1 MWSHGVVSRA
11 VSFSGVRSFRVG
23 WVSGRVGSRGVKLS
37 GAEWSRFKSS
47 RVKSNHGVELSA
59 VGSTVYSSRVES
71 SGVESRVTSS
81 RGVLCSVVEWSR
93 VELTVDSS
101 QF

>member
-11 VSFSGVRSFRVG
+11 VSLSGVWSGRVG
-23 WVSGRVGSRGVKLS
+23 WVSGRVGSRGVELS

-59 VGSTVYSSRVES
+59 VGSTVDSSRVES
-71 SGVESRVTSS
+71 SRESSRVVECCAVSWSGVESS
-81 RGVLCSVVEWSR
+81 
-93 VELTVDSS
+93 
-101 QF
+101 